1 MADVGTVLGEVA
13 GAAASGPMGG
23 IAAMMEAFK
32 GILGKFITDPT
43 AKLEA
48 SQHLVDLQYQLQL
61 AQLDAE
67 TKDVQASAGAN
78 NDHYLGS
85 LRAFFGYSMTCMYL
99 WNYAICGMFHH
110 WNGSCAPLDVPVN
123 LNFIFATLML
133 GFIGVPAGIEAIKQV
148 LGMPGQSSVSVLGV
162 KATNNS

>member
-13 GAAASGPMGG
+13 GGAVSGPISG
-23 IAAMMEAFK
+23 IAAIMDAAK
-32 GILGKFITDPT
+32 GIIGKFVTDPS

-48 SQHLVDLQYQLQL
+48 SQHLVDLQYQLQM

-85 LRAFFGYSMTCMYL
+85 LRAFFGYSMTCLYV
-99 WNYAICGMFHH
+99 WNYAICRFFHQQ
-110 WNGSCAPLDVPVN
+110 PVDIPMN

-133 GFIGVPAGIEAIKQV
+133 GFIGVPAGIEAMKQV
-148 LGMPGQSSVSVLGV
+148 LGMPGASTVSVLGV
-162 KATNNS
+162 KASNSN